1 MLPMT
6 KHRITALTIAAAVA
20 LGAPASA
27 SAKLVYDAGLIRTTP
42 KQAQPTGKTASTS
55 APAAIRRV
63 AW

>member
-27 SAKLVYDAGLIRTTP
+27 SAKLVYDNGLLHSKPAKIKP
-42 KQAQPTGKTASTS
+42 AS
-55 APAAIRRV
+55 APAATAGCR
-63 AW
+63 ATA

>member
-27 SAKLVYDAGLIRTTP
+27 SAKLVYDNGLIRTSP
-42 KQAQPTGKTASTS
+42 QQVKPTGKSKW
-55 APAAIRRV
+55 APADIRGCRAV
-63 AW
+63 

>member
-6 KHRITALTIAAAVA
+6 THRITALTIAAAVA

-27 SAKLVYDAGLIRTTP
+27 SAKLVYDAGLIRTSP
-42 KQAQPTGKTASTS
+42 KRAQPTCKTVSS
-55 APAAIRRV
+55 SVPAAVRRL